1 MPDSRPAQGRVLEPE
16 LRNVT
21 NAFLFD
27 LLSSVVQQ
35 VPERTNDFV
44 SAEKSEPGDT
54 EWKLTTGRVNDA
66 VFFPAE
72 DGF

>member
-1 MPDSRPAQGRVLEPE
+1 VLEPE
-16 LRNVT
+16 LRNIT
-21 NAFLFD
+21 NTFLFD

-44 SAEKSEPGDT
+44 PTEKSEPGDT
-54 EWKLTTGRVNDA
+54 EWRLATGKVNNA

>member
-1 MPDSRPAQGRVLEPE
+1 MLEPE
-16 LRNVT
+16 LHNIT

-27 LLSSVVQQ
+27 LLSSVIQQ
-35 VPERTNDFV
+35 VLERTNDFV
-44 SAEKSEPGDT
+44 STKKSELDDIK
-54 EWKLTTGRVNDA
+54 WKLTIDKVNNA